1 MPPFLKPWDDAGVK
15 IVLAA
20 VLALPLSV
28 LAQDAPVPKI
38 LKGMQGQK
46 GQYQVEFLEGTS
58 RAGGRTP
65 PTMTICTE
73 NLMDQSKGAQK
84 PKAESKCTHKVLKDT
99 SDEAVMETACPD
111 RTVST
116 TIKRENARTL
126 LMTVASKGAKSEP
139 QTMKMRYT
147 HLGACREGQGT
158 VSLDPNSE
166 QCRKIKQRTAAMDP
180 AKQCARQKGDREA
193 CEQRIRDAVKQL
205 SAMCG

>member
-1 MPPFLKPWDDAGVK
+1 MK

-20 VLALPLSV
+20 ALALPLSV
-28 LAQDAPVPKI
+28 VAQVTQVPKI
-38 LKGMQGQK
+38 FKGLQGQK
-46 GQYQVEFLEGTS
+46 GQYQVEFLEGTG
-58 RAGGRTP
+58 RAGGKTP
-65 PTMTICTE
+65 PTMTLCTD

-99 SDEAVMETACPD
+99 SDEAVMETTCPD

-116 TIKRENARTL
+116 TIKRENAKTF

-139 QTMKMRYT
+139 QTMRMRYT
-147 HLGACREGQGT
+147 HLGACRAGQGSVT
-158 VSLDPNSE
+158 LDPNSE
-166 QCRKIKQRTAAMDP
+166 QCRKIKQQSAAMDP

-205 SAMCG
+205 SSMCG